1 MYKGKGYGIVKR
13 TVKARTESLKLLI
26 TKSK

>member
-1 MYKGKGYGIVKR
+1 MYKGNGYGIVKR

-26 TKSK
+26 TKLK